1 MSTHSLLDN
10 ENFRKIYEQ
19 LREISL
25 NPERHEAR
33 NAHEHSEQVRERIRE
48 LAARNKISPGET
60 RFLENAALAHD
71 IGKISGSSSP
81 KASLKILKELKLG
94 DKQFLDMIRYH
105 DINLPWYQAYLRG
118 EAPSEN
124 DWRKL
129 SRKVELK
136 LLLIFMIA
144 DRVDCPGGWKNNQPL
159 QWFLNEARRF
169 NLFTLPILT
178 QENGS

>member
-1 MSTHSLLDN
+1 MNSLLDH
-10 ENFRKIYEQ
+10 EKFRKLYER
-19 LREISL
+19 LRGVSL

-33 NAHEHSEQVRERIRE
+33 NAHAHCEQVRERVRE
-48 LAARNKISPGET
+48 LAEGNKLGEEDMQ
-60 RFLENAALAHD
+60 LLDDVALAHD
-71 IGKISGSSSP
+71 IGKMTGSSHP
-81 KASLKILKELKLG
+81 KASLKILKDLKLG
-94 DKQFLDMIRYH
+94 DKQFLDMIKYH

-118 EAPSEN
+118 EAPSES

-129 SRKVELK
+129 SRKVEMK

-144 DRVDCPGGWKNNQPL
+144 DRVDCPGGWRTNQPL

-169 NLFTLPILT
+169 HLFTLPIIT

>member
-1 MSTHSLLDN
+1 MSTHSLLDH

-19 LREISL
+19 LRGVSL
-25 NPERHEAR
+25 NPERHETQ
-33 NAHEHSEQVRERIRE
+33 NAYEHCEQVRERVRE
-48 LAARNKISPGET
+48 LAARNKISLWET
-60 RFLENAALAHD
+60 RFLENVALAHD

-81 KASLKILKELKLG
+81 RASLKILRDLKLG
-94 DKQFLDMIRYH
+94 DKQFLDMIKYH

-118 EAPSEN
+118 EAPSES

-159 QWFLNEARRF
+159 RWFLNEARCF
-169 NLFTLPILT
+169 NLYTLPILT
-178 QENGS
+178 QGNGS